1 MLSCCLS
8 HFWKFKSDK
17 IGSNWIKLIIWLK
30 SDKIGTGSNL
40 QACLL
45 KAFVKIFTFEKNPN
59 CLHLIKNSLTYPT
72 LPTCTACKQL
82 IFNPSRKINFNT
94 ATKIRES
101 NKTIVPQLR
110 KWKLDEQ
117 GDSNFLISNRHKTNY
132 NMCAMR
138 WISCHYTYIQTGH

>member
-1 MLSCCLS
+1 MP
-8 HFWKFKSDK
+8 
-17 IGSNWIKLIIWLK
+17 IIF
-30 SDKIGTGSNL
+30 
-40 QACLL
+40 LL
-45 KAFVKIFTFEKNPN
+45 KAFVKIFTFEKNPNFCSEN

-138 WISCHYTYIQTGH
+138 WISCHYTYLHTNWALIQSTNTLLLFTYTVR